1 LQEAVVKAINEVLG
15 SKDTFLPVLQ
25 ENIAAVLNE
34 DNDQTTQE
42 IECRLNELQQE
53 LLRLV
58 NAKADYQKVADE
70 IYRLR
75 ELKQNILAENA
86 EREGRRERIADMTE
100 FLNAQSYELE
110 EYDEQLVRRLIEKIT
125 VFDEKLTVEFKSGV
139 ELDIKI

>member
-1 LQEAVVKAINEVLG
+1 MQEAVVKAINEVLG

-58 NAKADYQKVADE
+58 DAKADYQKVADE

>member
-1 LQEAVVKAINEVLG
+1 VKAINEVLG
-15 SKDTFLPVLQ
+15 SKDTFLTVLQ

-125 VFDEKLTVEFKSGV
+125 VFDEKLTVEFKSEV

>member
-1 LQEAVVKAINEVLG
+1 MKAINEVLG
-15 SKDTFLPVLQ
+15 SKDTFLTVLQ

-125 VFDEKLTVEFKSGV
+125 VFDEKLTVEFKSEV